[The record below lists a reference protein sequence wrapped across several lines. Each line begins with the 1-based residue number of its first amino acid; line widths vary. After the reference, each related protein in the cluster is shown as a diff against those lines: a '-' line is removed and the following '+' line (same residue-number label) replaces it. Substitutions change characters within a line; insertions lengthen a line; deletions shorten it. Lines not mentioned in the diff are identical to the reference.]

1 MICRLTRF
9 AVPYQP
15 KINNSQF
22 TIGNNP
28 MPSLQDRLSQPGIL
42 ILDGATGTQLQ
53 KMGLPAGMAPELW
66 NLKNPEAVKQHYR
79 AYIEAGSDAIL
90 TNSFGGTRPRLDME
104 GSGHLTHDI
113 NKAAAA
119 LAREV
124 AGDEVLVLGSIGP
137 TGLLME
143 PMGELTYEKAVEYF
157 AEQAAA
163 LAAGGADGI
172 HVETMSD
179 LREAQAAIAGAHQA
193 TTLPV
198 TVTMSFDMHG
208 RTMMGV
214 KPEEAVRKLWAMNVL
229 AVGVNCGRTLEE
241 NLKAVTA
248 MRTAAPEVTLI
259 AKPNAGLPRME
270 GAVEAVYDVT
280 PEIMAEYA
288 LKFADQHIK
297 MLGGCC
303 GSNPTHIAAVKAAL
317 KDYEPAPLEVVAG
330 QSADEGGAE
339 GHRRNRRNRV

>member
-1 MICRLTRF
+1 
-9 AVPYQP
+9 
-15 KINNSQF
+15 
-22 TIGNNP
+22 
-28 MPSLQDRLSQPGIL
+28 MPDLRQKLAEPGIL

-53 KMGLPAGMAPELW
+53 QMGLPAGMAPELW
-66 NLKNPEAVKQHYR
+66 NLRNPAAVKKHYQ

-104 GSGHLTHDI
+104 GSGHLTHEI
-113 NKAAAA
+113 NVAAAK

-124 AGDEVLVLGSIGP
+124 AGDKVLVLGSMGP

-157 AEQAAA
+157 AEQAAG
-163 LAAGGADGI
+163 LAQGGADGI

-179 LREAQAAIAGAHQA
+179 LREAKAAIEGAHRA
-193 TTLPV
+193 TDLPV

-214 KPEEAVRKLWAMNVL
+214 RPEEAVRELWGLDVL

-241 NLKAVTA
+241 NLVAVTA
-248 MRTAAPEVTLI
+248 MRRAMPEATLI

-270 GAVEAVYDVT
+270 GTVEAVYDVT
-280 PEIMAEYA
+280 PEIMADYA
-288 LKFADQHIK
+288 LKFGAQRVK

-303 GSNPTHIAAVKAAL
+303 GSNPSHISAIKAAL
-317 KDYEPAPLEVVAG
+317 TDFEPPPLAEVMAAG
-330 QSADEGGAE
+330 LAADGVNGEAAD
-339 GHRRNRRNRV
+339 RRERHNARRRERA